1 MQYSGYQAP
10 HIVKQWGAYFRSIL
24 DVLLG
29 TFDPSPS
36 EIVGCL
42 DKIYF
47 RYCSF
52 NGYDDVQYDIYY
64 VENCR
69 KSLCTPACIYNFSFN
84 FLNLFILCKYM
95 SSGPSAPCIVILCL
109 GFFKIK
115 SQKITLHLCTYLN
128 SFFKILFI
136 LCKQMHSG
144 PPSSLHCGTMG
155 CINSFSH
162 LVRLLAVLLLQS
174 FFYNV
179 LAFIFIFQIGIVY
192 IHISCSISYLQ
203 IYKSPLM
210 GKELFFVSS

>member
-95 SSGPSAPCIVILCL
+95 SSGPSAPNHRKSLCISAHIL
-109 GFFKIK
+109 IP
-115 SQKITLHLCTYLN
+115 
-128 SFFKILFI
+128 FKILFT

-203 IYKSPLM
+203 IYKFPLM

>member
-95 SSGPSAPCIVILCL
+95 SSGPSAPNHRKSLCISAHILIPFLKFSSFYVNRCIQDPLAPCIVVPWVVLIP
-109 GFFKIK
+109 
-115 SQKITLHLCTYLN
+115 SVTL
-128 SFFKILFI
+128 
-136 LCKQMHSG
+136 
-144 PPSSLHCGTMG
+144 
-155 CINSFSH
+155 
-162 LVRLLAVLLLQS
+162 
-174 FFYNV
+174 
-179 LAFIFIFQIGIVY
+179 
-192 IHISCSISYLQ
+192 
-203 IYKSPLM
+203 
-210 GKELFFVSS
+210 